1 MNFIQKILNT
11 KKGLKVKEVFLKVNK
26 KFNKTSQK
34 VENKLENYLDEKI
47 SFKTFLKTEIKL
59 GEILTAQKIKESDR
73 LLLLSVDIGEK
84 EPRQIISGIALSYTT
99 EELIGKKALFVTN
112 LEPRKLFGMESD
124 GMILGIS
131 NLENKDFSILIPE
144 KENIKNG
151 TRAS

>member
-1 MNFIQKILNT
+1 MNT
-11 KKGLKVKEVFLKVNK
+11 KKGLKVKKVFLKVNK
-26 KFNKTSQK
+26 ASQK

-99 EELIGKKALFVTN
+99 EEIIGKKALFVTN

-131 NLENKDFSILIPE
+131 NLENNDFSILIPE